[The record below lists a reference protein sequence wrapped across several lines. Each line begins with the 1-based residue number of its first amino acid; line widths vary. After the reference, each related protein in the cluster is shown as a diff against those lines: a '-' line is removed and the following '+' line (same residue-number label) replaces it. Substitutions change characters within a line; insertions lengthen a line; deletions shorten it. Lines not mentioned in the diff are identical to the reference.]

1 MQKILMMT
9 TDQMIDR
16 RILLESDALVADGWE
31 VTILAM
37 PGAARDHPRVV
48 RAQARHSVSLRN
60 RETAILSAYQS
71 LRRHV
76 SLNGALAR
84 RLKSFIWLN
93 LISPH
98 EFARQIV
105 LPSALRYPCDVVVAH
120 DLPIL
125 PAVMSLRPFLQF
137 IPFCESF
144 FDATERRPAQ
154 TNRMRASV

>member
-31 VTILAM
+31 LTILAM
-37 PGAARDHPRVV
+37 PGAAPDHPRVV

-84 RLKSFIWLN
+84 RMKSFVWLN

-98 EFARQIV
+98 EFARQVMDGIV
-105 LPSALRYPCDVVVAH
+105 RNCGRSSSAAWSFMPHLPSRSALAGRPLARARRSCSRYD
-120 DLPIL
+120 
-125 PAVMSLRPFLQF
+125 R
-137 IPFCESF
+137 
-144 FDATERRPAQ
+144 
-154 TNRMRASV
+154 